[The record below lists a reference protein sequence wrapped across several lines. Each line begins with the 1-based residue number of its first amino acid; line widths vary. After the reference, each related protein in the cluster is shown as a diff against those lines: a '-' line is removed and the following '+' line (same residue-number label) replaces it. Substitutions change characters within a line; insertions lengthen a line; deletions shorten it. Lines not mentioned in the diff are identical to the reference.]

1 MMSAPCIDTAL
12 QQALAAPEGEQSL
25 QRFIAVFHRKHPT
38 LLIVEHGAPEQR
50 LTAMLIQYC
59 SLLPILLEEAR
70 GVSARD
76 EQASDFDQLHSI
88 IAAFFSSL
96 EPKRLEFGILGILDK
111 VYFGHRLLEEWHD
124 RRKLTTRCTAL
135 SWDTSL
141 SNLLVHTLIG
151 DAYANELDAA
161 VLEIIEKQPRAFET
175 LKASGHTFQ
184 QSPPYPCLA
193 SRHGVRLS
201 WAH

>member
-1 MMSAPCIDTAL
+1 MSTPCIDTAL
-12 QQALAAPEGEQSL
+12 DQALAAPEGAQSL
-25 QRFIAVFHRKHPT
+25 QRFIAVFHRKHPS
-38 LLIVEHGAPEQR
+38 LFIVEHGVPEQR

-59 SLLPILLEEAR
+59 RLLPILLEEAR
-70 GVSARD
+70 GLANRD
-76 EQASDFDQLHSI
+76 GRAADFDSLHSI
-88 IAAFFSSL
+88 AAAFFSSL

-111 VYFGHRLLEEWHD
+111 VYFCHRLLEEWHD
-124 RRKLTTRCTAL
+124 RRKLITQQAAL

-161 VLEIIEKQPRAFET
+161 VLEIIEKQPRAFDPVR
-175 LKASGHTFQ
+175 ASGQTIHQ
-184 QSPPYPCLA
+184 APPYPCLA

-201 WAH
+201 CAG

>member
-1 MMSAPCIDTAL
+1 MSTPCIDNAL
-12 QQALAAPEGEQSL
+12 DQALAATEGEQSL
-25 QRFIAVFHRKHPT
+25 QRFIAVFHRKHPA
-38 LLIVEHGAPEQR
+38 LLVVEHGTPERR

-59 SLLPILLEEAR
+59 RLLPILLEEAR
-70 GVSARD
+70 NVTAND
-76 EQASDFDQLHSI
+76 ENAGDFDPLYDLV
-88 IAAFFSSL
+88 AEFFSSL
-96 EPKRLEFGILGILDK
+96 EPGRLAFGILGILDK

-124 RRKLTTRCTAL
+124 RRRLHTQCAAL

-161 VLEIIEKQPRAFET
+161 VMEIIEKQPPSFDTTGARG
-175 LKASGHTFQ
+175 KSRQ
-184 QSPPYPCLA
+184 QQPPYPCLA

-201 WAH
+201 WSR

>member
-1 MMSAPCIDTAL
+1 MSTPCIDNAL
-12 QQALAAPEGEQSL
+12 NQALAAKEGEQSL

-38 LLIVEHGAPEQR
+38 LLVVEHGTPERR
-50 LTAMLIQYC
+50 LTAMLIHYC
-59 SLLPILLEEAR
+59 RLLPILLEEAR
-70 GVSARD
+70 NVTAND
-76 EQASDFDQLHSI
+76 ENAGDFDPLYDLV
-88 IAAFFSSL
+88 AEFFSSL
-96 EPKRLEFGILGILDK
+96 EPGRLAFGILGILDK

-124 RRKLTTRCTAL
+124 RRRLHTQCAAL

-161 VLEIIEKQPRAFET
+161 VMEIIEKQPPSFDTTGARG
-175 LKASGHTFQ
+175 KSRQ
-184 QSPPYPCLA
+184 QQPPYPCLA

-201 WAH
+201 WSR

>member
-1 MMSAPCIDTAL
+1 MSAPCIDTAL
-12 QQALAAPEGEQSL
+12 NQALAAPDGEQSL
-25 QRFIAVFHRKHPT
+25 QRFIAVFHRKHPA

-70 GVSARD
+70 GASARD
-76 EQASDFDQLHSI
+76 DQVSDFDQLHSI
-88 IAAFFSSL
+88 ISAFFSSL
-96 EPKRLEFGILGILDK
+96 EPKRLKFGILGILDK

-124 RRKLTTRCTAL
+124 RRKVVTHSTTL

-141 SNLLVHTLIG
+141 SNLLVHTLLG
-151 DAYANELDAA
+151 DGYANELDAA
-161 VLEIIEKQPRAFET
+161 VLEIIEKQSRAFET
-175 LKASGHTFQ
+175 CRASGQTLQ
-184 QSPPYPCLA
+184 QAPPYPCLA

-201 WAH
+201 WAR

>member
-1 MMSAPCIDTAL
+1 MSTPCIDNAL
-12 QQALAAPEGEQSL
+12 DQALAAPEGEQSL

-38 LLIVEHGAPEQR
+38 LLIVEHGRPEQR
-50 LTAMLIQYC
+50 LAAMLIQYC
-59 SLLPILLEEAR
+59 RLLPILLDEAR
-70 GVSARD
+70 GVAARSNSVTGF
-76 EQASDFDQLHSI
+76 EPLHDI
-88 IAAFFSSL
+88 VVAFFSSL

-124 RRKLTTRCTAL
+124 RRRLVTRCTAL

-151 DAYANELDAA
+151 DDYANELDAA
-161 VLEIIEKQPRAFET
+161 VLEIIEKQPRAF
-175 LKASGHTFQ
+175 KGASATGMSQ
-184 QSPPYPCLA
+184 QPPYPCLA

-201 WAH
+201 WAR